1 MEIRLENGE
10 FVIGDY
16 IITGDYTE
24 GYQVW
29 KLNEEEKL
37 EALYNNVSF
46 EHCVVWCLNS

>member
-1 MEIRLENGE
+1 MEIRLENGD

-16 IITGDYTE
+16 IITGGYTE

-37 EALYNNVSF
+37 EALYS
-46 EHCVVWCLNS
+46 E